1 MGVGGFEAIG
11 RLASGYAGGGFVLGQ
26 SAVEAGLQPMLL
38 HPSRLLYEGWV
49 DPGSRGSQF
58 VNCSL

>member
-26 SAVEAGLQPMLL
+26 SAVEAWL
-38 HPSRLLYEGWV
+38 SRDG
-49 DPGSRGSQF
+49 RGTLGAHLF
-58 VNCSL
+58 LEC